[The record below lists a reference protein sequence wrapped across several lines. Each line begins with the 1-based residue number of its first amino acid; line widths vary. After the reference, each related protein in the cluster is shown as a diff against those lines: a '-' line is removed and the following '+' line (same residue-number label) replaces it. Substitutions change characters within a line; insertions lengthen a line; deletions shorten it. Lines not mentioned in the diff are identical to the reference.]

1 MKTALRKILAGI
13 VAFVVLALIALLVG
27 SLEGLYQ
34 SLFPD
39 LSDSALR
46 NIEAISNIVGLAL
59 AIILSIK
66 TYKRLAK
73 TQGDRR
79 GDIKNE

>member
-1 MKTALRKILAGI
+1 MKPALKKTLAAI
-13 VAFVVLALIALLVG
+13 VAVVVFVLLVALVG

-39 LSDSALR
+39 LSERALR
-46 NIEAISNIVGLAL
+46 NIEAISNIVGISLAV
-59 AIILSIK
+59 IRSIM
-66 TYKRLAK
+66 TYKRHTK

-79 GDIKNE
+79 GDIRNE